1 MSLHASESQVSSDLS
16 ALLADSV
23 LAAASQVA
31 ALRPSAVSDP
41 PPTADAS
48 IPAGDVRTAV
58 SPHSSFASSPHSLA
72 SSLLES
78 ADFSHDSC
86 VRLLHMAFPC
96 PLRARRPGLLGDA
109 PASYFVLGGFKC
121 PPRQG
126 VTKLTA
132 SHEPLVKY
140 LNHWLMQVFAGR
152 SWSSLVVSH
161 NTCTGVHMDRN
172 AQGTLN
178 FCTALGSFSG
188 GGIWLE
194 SETGDTAFWDSS
206 SSCLRMGQVLE
217 VHNAACVFDGAKR
230 HATMPWAGDRWLLI
244 AYTSV
249 NEHDVS
255 GEDWAKLGSLS
266 FPCVQQ
272 HAQSVLRPVET
283 FTAEEPSV
291 QVTSARAFPP
301 PQGSAEAASSM
312 QPPLQPCTAPE
323 AVQPACPRLFLD
335 LFSGARAPLSAA
347 LRQLPGSHLGP
358 PDSFEPVDVI
368 FGHHCDIL
376 DDENYARM
384 LQVTGSGLVGAA
396 SAAPIC
402 SHHSILKLRKG
413 GPAPVRTPW
422 ALDGLS
428 SNTWQQALTA
438 QESSL
443 LHDRARELLLRVAV
457 NGGLILFENPP
468 SSLTFHDPLMK
479 SWLRSVAPYISQ
491 VAACSHGLHLR
502 KRWAFACNKPEI
514 MSLASVCEH
523 AADYHESH
531 LGERL
536 PDGTF
541 YSRLTAEYPPSLAC
555 ALAAII
561 RPYVT
566 AQGHCVPLESWR
578 SLLPVCS
585 PFPCL
590 PHRVEDGAGIHSS
603 AAWFCPQMADVFGS
617 LRKAWMRR
625 LSDTA
630 LCLKI
635 ARHFVHSVEGPP
647 LSESELAPFIHD
659 LCEFCGV
666 SALQSTAFLSVSEGQ
681 PFRLRVLQ
689 RLLEL
694 AKDPEVAIC
703 PLLDEGVRLG
713 VGCTIPPSSHWPQS
727 FAPEPEIDL
736 TICEGSWASA
746 AAHPQQV
753 GELLTAELEAG
764 WIQEYSSLQAIEAA
778 FPLVACGKLGLVLA
792 EGRSPRLV
800 VDSSISG
807 VTQSCALPNRI
818 LLPKISDVAACAP
831 SHLGAEE
838 WVAASIDVRKAHRLI
853 KIHPEDQGLL
863 SFSWQGRFFICK
875 TLNFG
880 ARPSSFWWAR
890 VAGCL
895 LRLSHAFIFLPHLMW
910 AYVDDFLAGFQ
921 KSTGPLHL
929 GVLVLLFMVLGVPIS
944 WNKCAYG
951 PSVVWLGWSINL
963 QSWTTELCE
972 VKVNTLLAQLDAA
985 MCAQRV
991 PLKLLQS
998 LTGRLLWVTSLWRV
1012 LRPLLSPLYK
1022 ALLRIPCTNVAVS
1035 PHLWA
1040 QLLQQVDEHA
1050 IISGSVSHTSFP
1062 VGARITRVGNDQVSC
1077 SSDLSRVVFAKRRL
1091 WVAVED
1097 PENPDRLL
1105 DASARAS
1112 LSAWHSL
1119 LLSSCLVFPMRTA
1132 TPLHVVAEADAFAE
1146 ADVCGLGGHVTWP
1159 SGSYVW
1165 FSIFLHRDELVALSV
1180 LFAGPLQS
1188 HIAALELLA
1197 QLCLLWCVHRQL
1209 PACRTWLSVPL
1220 RCDNSGAEAVAGK
1233 GLSSVPLM
1241 AAVARAFLHFQ
1252 RSTCIRA
1259 EVEHIAG
1266 YRNTLADELSRLRA
1280 ASGSLELHARL
1291 HPPLQTLFSA
1301 GSNVLLAPA
1310 GSSWPKHLRGLAER
1324 A

>member
-1 MSLHASESQVSSDLS
+1 MCVFAFTQHGAPKNPAGSATIARFWMPKVFRAGLPILPRPTTRHRTERRRGGLAVTVLFVQLRGLPILSSKGQHLQIPFGGS
-16 ALLADSV
+16 PCAPILRLIHCICQGCCQNFVLIFRPPLQKPLGSFALLLGS
-23 LAAASQVA
+23 LMC
-31 ALRPSAVSDP
+31 PSACPCMPLSLRFLLICQP
-41 PPTADAS
+41 LWLTQFWRQHLKWLPCGRLTADAS
-48 IPAGDVRTAV
+48 IPAGDVHTAV
-58 SPHSSFASSPHSLA
+58 SPHSSFASCPHSLA

-126 VTKLTA
+126 ITKLTA

-140 LNHWLMQVFAGR
+140 LNHWLMHVFAGR

-178 FCTALGSFSG
+178 FCTALGSFTG

-502 KRWAFACNKPEI
+502 KRWAF
-514 MSLASVCEH
+514 
-523 AADYHESH
+523 
-531 LGERL
+531 
-536 PDGTF
+536 
-541 YSRLTAEYPPSLAC
+541 
-555 ALAAII
+555 
-561 RPYVT
+561 
-566 AQGHCVPLESWR
+566 
-578 SLLPVCS
+578 
-585 PFPCL
+585 
-590 PHRVEDGAGIHSS
+590 
-603 AAWFCPQMADVFGS
+603 
-617 LRKAWMRR
+617 
-625 LSDTA
+625 
-630 LCLKI
+630 
-635 ARHFVHSVEGPP
+635 
-647 LSESELAPFIHD
+647 
-659 LCEFCGV
+659 
-666 SALQSTAFLSVSEGQ
+666 
-681 PFRLRVLQ
+681 FRL
-689 RLLEL
+689 
-694 AKDPEVAIC
+694 
-703 PLLDEGVRLG
+703 
-713 VGCTIPPSSHWPQS
+713 
-727 FAPEPEIDL
+727 
-736 TICEGSWASA
+736 
-746 AAHPQQV
+746 QQ
-753 GELLTAELEAG
+753 A
-764 WIQEYSSLQAIEAA
+764 
-778 FPLVACGKLGLVLA
+778 
-792 EGRSPRLV
+792 
-800 VDSSISG
+800 
-807 VTQSCALPNRI
+807 
-818 LLPKISDVAACAP
+818 
-831 SHLGAEE
+831 
-838 WVAASIDVRKAHRLI
+838 
-853 KIHPEDQGLL
+853 
-863 SFSWQGRFFICK
+863 
-875 TLNFG
+875 
-880 ARPSSFWWAR
+880 
-890 VAGCL
+890 
-895 LRLSHAFIFLPHLMW
+895 
-910 AYVDDFLAGFQ
+910 
-921 KSTGPLHL
+921 
-929 GVLVLLFMVLGVPIS
+929 
-944 WNKCAYG
+944 
-951 PSVVWLGWSINL
+951 
-963 QSWTTELCE
+963 
-972 VKVNTLLAQLDAA
+972 
-985 MCAQRV
+985 
-991 PLKLLQS
+991 
-998 LTGRLLWVTSLWRV
+998 
-1012 LRPLLSPLYK
+1012 
-1022 ALLRIPCTNVAVS
+1022 
-1035 PHLWA
+1035 
-1040 QLLQQVDEHA
+1040 
-1050 IISGSVSHTSFP
+1050 
-1062 VGARITRVGNDQVSC
+1062 
-1077 SSDLSRVVFAKRRL
+1077 
-1091 WVAVED
+1091 
-1097 PENPDRLL
+1097 
-1105 DASARAS
+1105 
-1112 LSAWHSL
+1112 
-1119 LLSSCLVFPMRTA
+1119 
-1132 TPLHVVAEADAFAE
+1132 
-1146 ADVCGLGGHVTWP
+1146 
-1159 SGSYVW
+1159 
-1165 FSIFLHRDELVALSV
+1165 
-1180 LFAGPLQS
+1180 
-1188 HIAALELLA
+1188 
-1197 QLCLLWCVHRQL
+1197 
-1209 PACRTWLSVPL
+1209 
-1220 RCDNSGAEAVAGK
+1220 
-1233 GLSSVPLM
+1233 
-1241 AAVARAFLHFQ
+1241 
-1252 RSTCIRA
+1252 
-1259 EVEHIAG
+1259 
-1266 YRNTLADELSRLRA
+1266 
-1280 ASGSLELHARL
+1280 
-1291 HPPLQTLFSA
+1291 
-1301 GSNVLLAPA
+1301 
-1310 GSSWPKHLRGLAER
+1310 
-1324 A
+1324 